1 MNWTAENVVLD
12 DQEAD
17 NAWVNETTLHSCVRV
32 EGDNGVLAFVCA
44 ATDDA
49 ARTAADELEHPRAM
63 EVAHLE
69 ALLEDRE
76 WTLQDHFDRG
86 LIPDW
91 RPSPRA
97 KRIRRSASVPM
108 EGYERDASGFYS

>member
-1 MNWTAENVVLD
+1 MLTTTENEMRQALNAAASKLLLD
-12 DQEAD
+12 DA
-17 NAWVNETTLHSCVRV
+17 VFV
-32 EGDNGVLAFVCA
+32 E
-44 ATDDA
+44 
-49 ARTAADELEHPRAM
+49 
-63 EVAHLE
+63 HLE

-76 WTLQDHFDRG
+76 RTLTDAFERG

>member
-49 ARTAADELEHPRAM
+49 ARTAADEIERPREM
-63 EVAHLE
+63 DIAHLE

-76 WTLQDHFDRG
+76 RVLADLRNANKGKQYTDPIGRVSMG
-86 LIPDW
+86 LL
-91 RPSPRA
+91 
-97 KRIRRSASVPM
+97 
-108 EGYERDASGFYS
+108 GL